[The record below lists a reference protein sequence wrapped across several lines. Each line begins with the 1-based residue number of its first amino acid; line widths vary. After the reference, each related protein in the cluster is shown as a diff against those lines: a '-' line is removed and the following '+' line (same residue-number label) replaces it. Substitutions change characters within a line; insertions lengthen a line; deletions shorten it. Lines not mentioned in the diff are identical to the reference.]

1 MFRNSCRS
9 RRRGAYGG
17 AVTHV
22 LVTAMPF
29 AGHVRPMTAVAGA
42 LLDRGH
48 RVTAYTGA
56 GHADAFD
63 ELGCEVV
70 LWQDARDFD
79 EHRIGDTFPGTG
91 LPGRL
96 GMLAN
101 MRDLFV
107 GTAPGQ
113 VEDIVTAHERAP
125 FDAIVGDVLAVG
137 SGLAAEVLALPWA
150 TVSLVPLSLRRQDPP
165 PSGLALQPGQTWAG
179 RARDAV
185 LRVMMP
191 TLKEPIER
199 AYRAARKECGLGTG
213 QPFDEAIYSDALV
226 LATGSPRLEFPRS
239 DLPDS
244 VEFVGYLE
252 PRGRP
257 MGPPPLWA
265 ETLADEPRPVV
276 LVTQGTFDTDPGDLL
291 QPALDGL
298 ATDHVRII
306 ATTAGR
312 DVGDR
317 VPPNARLVDFIAFA
331 PILPHVRVGVTNG
344 GWGGVLE
351 MLAHGVPLVVAG
363 STLDKPEVAARV
375 ARSGA
380 GIDLHTGRPRPIR
393 LRNAVRQVIREP
405 SFREH
410 ALEIAEEFRQLGGA
424 ARAAESIERV
434 LLRR

>member
-1 MFRNSCRS
+1 MP
-9 RRRGAYGG
+9 
-17 AVTHV
+17 HL

-56 GHADAFD
+56 AYADAFD

-70 LWQDARDFD
+70 LWRDARDFD
-79 EHRIGDTFPGTG
+79 EHSISDTFPATG
-91 LPGRL
+91 LPGRF
-96 GMLAN
+96 GMLADLH
-101 MRDLFV
+101 DLFI

-113 VEDIVTAHERAP
+113 VEDIVAAHERAP

-137 SGLAAEVLALPWA
+137 SGLAAEVLGLPWA
-150 TVSLVPLSLRRQDPP
+150 TVSLVPLSLHSQDL
-165 PSGLALQPGQTWAG
+165 PSGGLALHSDQTWIG
-179 RARDAV
+179 RVRDAV
-185 LRVMMP
+185 LRAMMP
-191 TLKEPIER
+191 SPRESIER
-199 AYRAARKECGLGTG
+199 AYRAARKACGLGPG
-213 QPFDEAIYSDALV
+213 RPFGEAIYAEALV
-226 LATGSPRLEFPRS
+226 LATGSPRLELSRN

-244 VEFVGYLE
+244 VEFVGNLE

-257 MGPPPLWA
+257 MGALPLWA
-265 ETLADEPRPVV
+265 ETLVDEPRPVV
-276 LVTQGTFDTDPGDLL
+276 LVTQGTFDTDPENLL

-298 ATDHVRII
+298 ANDHVRII

-317 VPPNARLVDFIAFA
+317 VPPNARLVDFIAFP
-331 PILPHVRVGVTNG
+331 PILRHVRVGVTNG

-351 MLAHGVPLVVAG
+351 MLANGVPLVVAG
-363 STLDKPEVAARV
+363 GSLDKPEVAARV
-375 ARSGA
+375 AWSGA
-380 GIDLHTGRPRPIR
+380 GIDLRTGRPRPIR

-424 ARAAESIERV
+424 PRAAESIERV
-434 LLRR
+434 LLLR

>member
-1 MFRNSCRS
+1 M
-9 RRRGAYGG
+9 
-17 AVTHV
+17 THL

-56 GHADAFD
+56 EYADAFD

-70 LWQDARDFD
+70 LWKDARDFD
-79 EHRIGDTFPGTG
+79 EHRISETFPAVG

-96 GMLAN
+96 GDLAN
-101 MRDLFV
+101 LRDLFI

-113 VEDIVTAHERAP
+113 VEDIVAAHERTP

-137 SGLAAEVLALPWA
+137 SGLAAEVLELPWA
-150 TVSLVPLSLRRQDPP
+150 TVSLVPLTLRSQDLP
-165 PSGLALQPGQTWAG
+165 PSGLALQPGQTWLS
-179 RARDAV
+179 RVRDAA
-185 LRVMMP
+185 LRAMVP
-191 TLKEPIER
+191 TAKEPIEQ
-199 AYRAARKECGLGTG
+199 AYRAARKATGLGPG
-213 QPFDEAIYSDALV
+213 KPFDQAIYAERLV
-226 LATGSPRLEFPRS
+226 LATGSPQLEFPRS

-244 VEFVGYLE
+244 VEFVGILE
-252 PRGRP
+252 PRIRP
-257 MGPPPLWA
+257 MGSLPLWA

-276 LVTQGTFDTDPGDLL
+276 LVTQGTFDTDPEELL

-317 VPPNARLVDFIAFA
+317 VPPNARLVDFIALG
-331 PILPHVRVGVTNG
+331 PILGHVRVGVTNG

-363 STLDKPEVAARV
+363 SHLDKPEVAARV
-375 ARSGA
+375 AWSGA
-380 GIDLHTGRPRPIR
+380 GIDLRTGHPRPIR

-405 SFREH
+405 SFRER
-410 ALEIAEEFRQLGGA
+410 ALEIAEEFRRLGGA
-424 ARAAESIERV
+424 RRAAESIENV
-434 LLRR
+434 LLAG

>member
-1 MFRNSCRS
+1 MLRNSSRS
-9 RRRGAYGG
+9 GEDGAYGG
-17 AVTHV
+17 AVTHL
-22 LVTAMPF
+22 LVTALPF

-56 GHADAFD
+56 GYADAFD

-79 EHRIGDTFPGTG
+79 EHSISDTFPAAGM
-91 LPGRL
+91 PGRL

-101 MRDLFV
+101 LRDLFI

-113 VEDIVTAHERAP
+113 VEDIVAAHERTP

-150 TVSLVPLSLRRQDPP
+150 TVSLVPLSLRSPDLPP
-165 PSGLALQPGQTWAG
+165 AGLALRPGQSWVS
-179 RARDAV
+179 RARDVV
-185 LRVMMP
+185 LRAVTP
-191 TLKEPIER
+191 SPKEPIER
-199 AYRAARKECGLGTG
+199 AYQAARKACGLGPG
-213 QPFDEAIYSDALV
+213 RPFDEAIYAEALV
-226 LATGSPRLEFPRS
+226 LATGSPRLELPRS
-239 DLPDS
+239 DLPAS
-244 VEFVGYLE
+244 VEFVGYLK

-257 MGPPPLWA
+257 MGPLPLWA
-265 ETLADEPRPVV
+265 ETLADEPRPVI
-276 LVTQGTFDTDPGDLL
+276 LVTQGTFDTDPDDLL

-298 ATDHVRII
+298 ATDTVRII
-306 ATTAGR
+306 GTTAGR

-317 VPPNARLVDFIAFA
+317 VPPNAKLVDFIAFA

-363 STLDKPEVAARV
+363 GTLDKPDVAARV
-375 ARSGA
+375 AWSGA
-380 GIDLHTGRPRPIR
+380 GIDLRTGRPRPIR

-410 ALEIAEEFRQLGGA
+410 ALQIAEEFRQLGGA
-424 ARAAESIERV
+424 TRAAESIERV
-434 LLRR
+434 LLHR

>member
-1 MFRNSCRS
+1 MLRNSCRS
-9 RRRGAYGG
+9 GRDRAYGG
-17 AVTHV
+17 AVTHL

-29 AGHVRPMTAVAGA
+29 AAHARPMTAVAGA

-56 GHADAFD
+56 GYADAFD

-79 EHRIGDTFPGTG
+79 EHSISDTFPAAGI
-91 LPGRL
+91 PGRL

-101 MRDLFV
+101 LRDLFI

-113 VEDIVTAHERAP
+113 VEDIVSAHERTP

-137 SGLAAEVLALPWA
+137 SGLAAEVLELPWA
-150 TVSLVPLSLRRQDPP
+150 TVSLVPLSLRGQDLPP
-165 PSGLALQPGQTWAG
+165 NGLALQPGQTWVG

-185 LRVMMP
+185 LRAM
-191 TLKEPIER
+191 TSSKEPIER
-199 AYRAARKECGLGTG
+199 AYQAARKACGLGPG
-213 QPFDEAIYSDALV
+213 RPFDKAIYADALV
-226 LATGSPRLEFPRS
+226 LATGSRRLELPRS
-239 DLPDS
+239 DLPAS
-244 VEFVGYLE
+244 VEFVGNLE

-257 MGPPPLWA
+257 MGPLPLWA
-265 ETLADEPRPVV
+265 ETLVDEPRPVV
-276 LVTQGTFDTDPGDLL
+276 LVTQGTFDTDPENLL

-306 ATTAGR
+306 GTTAGR

-317 VPPNARLVDFIAFA
+317 VPPNARLIDFIAFA

-363 STLDKPEVAARV
+363 GTFDKPEVAARV

-424 ARAAESIERV
+424 ARAAASIERV
-434 LLRR
+434 LLGR